1 MKKDKSFFELVVR
14 LLIAKPEAFSL
25 EHRFFI
31 TMCFV
36 AGMTGLLATIINI
49 YLDFQPIMVLSTTV
63 IAVIFFTFYYV
74 SLKSKKYKFLIIPY
88 IFISLLALSYLWF
101 LNAGSSGS
109 VPYVLMA
116 TLLIYVVLTRG
127 FYRYVA
133 VFVVLIT
140 FTVLLIWE
148 YLYPELVVSYSS
160 IETRYQD
167 LYFTAIFC
175 IGIIAFV
182 ASYIMRNYHDER
194 KLVIEQHDKILKQNE
209 EIKKAD
215 QELINHKKNLER
227 LVKERTQELE
237 KTNLELQIAKNK
249 AEESDRLKTA
259 FLSNMSHEIRTPMNA
274 IIGFSHLLKDPNVT
288 NENLNNYIDIIT
300 ERGNQLLN
308 IINDIIDISKIESGK
323 INIHKSACNVNKLI
337 DELYTMFYNTKELT
351 KKSHIELRSVKPDV
365 YEDIII
371 NTDIS
376 RLKQILSNLID
387 NAIKFTQA
395 GFVEIGYSI
404 LETSGS
410 KKIQFYVKDSG
421 IGISQEN
428 RNMIF
433 NRFRQIDESHTRL
446 FGGTGIGLSI
456 SKNLAELLGGDLFV
470 DSIKGEGSTFYL
482 TLPYESVKIVKTP
495 KETKKS
501 DIKNIDW
508 KNKTILITE
517 DNPSSFLLLKTI
529 LGKTNARI
537 LHSSNGKEAVDI
549 CKANPDISAV
559 LMDIQLPVMNGYDAT
574 RKIKQTRKDL
584 PVIAQTAHALAE
596 DEIKSK
602 NAGCD
607 DYLVK
612 PIQRDK
618 LFAVLSKYLD

>member
-1 MKKDKSFFELVVR
+1 MKKDKSFFELVIR
-14 LLIAKPEAFSL
+14 LLIAKPEEFSL

-31 TMCFV
+31 AMCFV
-36 AGMTGLLATIINI
+36 AGITGLLATIINI
-49 YLDFQPIMVLSTTV
+49 SLDFQPIMI
-63 IAVIFFTFYYV
+63 IAATGISITFFTFYFI
-74 SLKSKKYKFLIIPY
+74 SLKAKIYKTLIIPY
-88 IFISLLALSYLWF
+88 IFISLLTLSYFWF
-101 LNAGSSGS
+101 LNAGSNGP
-109 VPYVLMA
+109 VPYLLLTVL
-116 TLLIYVVLTRG
+116 LVYVVLTRG
-127 FYRYVA
+127 VNRYIAVA
-133 VFVVLIT
+133 VVIIT
-140 FTVLLIWE
+140 ITVLYFWE
-148 YLYPELVVSYSS
+148 FKHPELVVNYVDVK
-160 IETRYQD
+160 TKLYD
-167 LYFTAIFC
+167 LFLTAITC
-175 IGIIAFV
+175 IGLIAFI

-194 KLVIEQHDKILKQNE
+194 ELVIEQHDKILQQNE

-215 QELINHKKNLER
+215 TELIHHKENLEQT
-227 LVKERTQELE
+227 VKERTLELE

-274 IIGFSHLLKDPNVT
+274 IIGFSHLLKDPNMT
-288 NENLNNYIDIIT
+288 KENLNNYIDIIT

-323 INIHKSACNVNKLI
+323 INIHKSACNVNKLF
-337 DELYTMFYNTKELT
+337 DELYTMFYNTKELV

-371 NTDIS
+371 NTDAT

-395 GFVEIGYSI
+395 GFVEMGYSI
-404 LETSGS
+404 LEMNES

-428 RNMIF
+428 RNLIF

-456 SKNLAELLGGDLFV
+456 SQNLAELLGGDLIV
-470 DSIKGEGSTFYL
+470 DSKKGEGSTFYL

-495 KETKKS
+495 EEISKS
-501 DIKNIDW
+501 DKKNINW
-508 KNKTILITE
+508 ENKTILITE
-517 DNPSSFLLLKTI
+517 DNPSSFLLLKII
-529 LGKTNARI
+529 LGKTNANI
-537 LHSSNGKEAVDI
+537 LHSSNGKEAVEL
-549 CKANPDISAV
+549 CKTNPDINAV

-574 RKIKQTRKDL
+574 RKIKQNRKDL

-602 NAGCD
+602 KAGCD
-607 DYLVK
+607 DYLTK
-612 PIQRDK
+612 PIQREK